1 MKTMKVHEK
10 STYSTK
16 VKAKQ
21 KGLRQALQQE
31 EKEEASKQATSE
43 ERLKALQE
51 SLLRETACNKGRE
64 QLVSL

>member
-1 MKTMKVHEK
+1 MKTMKIHEK
-10 STYSTK
+10 TTYSSK

-21 KGLRQALQQE
+21 KELRQALQQE
-31 EKEEASKQATSE
+31 EKEEARKQPTDK

-51 SLLRETACNKGRE
+51 SLLRETACKRGRE